1 MKSIAPAPSKTGR
14 PAETRTAVDALAE
27 LEAIAPPRDLPEPDL
42 TENALTVLERRYLKK
57 DPNTGK
63 VCETPREL
71 LWRVATHIAKGELMF
86 PGGSPE
92 KALLVAR
99 EFYELMA
106 KRKFMPNSP
115 TLMNAGREM
124 GMLSA
129 CFVLPVEDS
138 IEGIFDSIKATAMI
152 QKAGGGT
159 GFSFSRLRPQGDLVR
174 SSGGTTEG
182 PLSFI
187 QVFSKATDAIQ
198 QGAFRRGANMGI
210 LRVDHPDIVNFIT
223 IKDNLGMLTNYN
235 ISVTVTNRFIHEL
248 RTKPE
253 TQHQVMNPRTK
264 QWSVLNKRD
273 AQGKD
278 LGVAWTVGEIWNM
291 IVEHAWRTG
300 EPGVVFIDRINEK
313 NPIKNVGLIEAT
325 NPCGEQPLH
334 PFDSCNLGSINLG
347 VLVKGEG
354 ANARFDWDE
363 YKTIIHSTTRFLD
376 DVIEVNKYPLPQID
390 SMSKTTRRI
399 GLGVMGFAD
408 ALYKL
413 GIPYNSAEGCAWG
426 ERVMQVLNDES
437 HLASE
442 LLADER
448 GPFPAWEGS
457 DWERQGK
464 KMRNSYT
471 TTVAPT
477 GTISIIA
484 NCSGGIEPMFSLA
497 FIRQVMKDARGKP
510 TVMREVNYV
519 FEKVAKERGFYSD
532 DMIDDIVTHGT
543 LAHRTDV
550 PEELRKV
557 FVTAHD
563 ITPYWHMK
571 MQSAFQRHCDS
582 SISKTINFPHEA
594 SVDDVRQIYELA
606 IDEDVKGVT
615 VYRDG
620 CRDMQPMALKGSTS
634 GGAQAP
640 KAEAAPAA
648 PVEIRAEIRAEQPSA
663 APVTPSA
670 AGLRV
675 RVSEAGDEEL
685 NPVKLPEIMSCLRI
699 RQMTPFGN
707 MHVKVSVDPISGR
720 EREVFAQL
728 GKGGDVAN
736 SDLEAICRIL
746 SLWLR
751 SNGSLKMAIKQLEG
765 IGSSLSVP
773 TKDGRI
779 MSLADGLATALER
792 YLKAKNEHGLHSLLL
807 GGATPDLAKT
817 DFVQRAAVVP
827 AESAPLAAPS
837 KPAASM
843 GKTTPRNVAQ
853 YKLKCPACE
862 SALAF
867 EEGCVKCYSCG
878 FSQC

>member
-1 MKSIAPAPSKTGR
+1 VNPTATPTFKSSR

-27 LEAIAPPRDLPEPDL
+27 LESLAPPRDLPDPEL
-42 TENALTVLERRYLKK
+42 TENAVTVLERRYLKK
-57 DPNTGK
+57 DANTGK

-71 LWRVATHIAKGELMF
+71 VWRVAAHIAKADLSF
-86 PGGSPE
+86 SGGGPE
-92 KALLVAR
+92 RALAVAR
-99 EFYELMA
+99 EFYTMMA
-106 KRKFMPNSP
+106 KRQFMPNSP

-210 LRVDHPDIVNFIT
+210 LRVDHPDIIEFIT

-235 ISVTVTNRFIHEL
+235 ISVTVTNRFLNEL

-253 TQHQVMNPRTK
+253 TVHQVQNPRTK
-264 QWSVLNKRD
+264 QWTKLKKRG
-273 AQGKD
+273 AEGTGGKD
-278 LGVAWTVGEIWNM
+278 TGELWTVGEIWNL

-354 ANARFDWDE
+354 GIGRGARFDWDE
-363 YKTIIHSTTRFLD
+363 YKSIIHTCTRFLD
-376 DVIEVNKYPLPQID
+376 NVIEVNRYPLPQID

-413 GIPYNSAEGCAWG
+413 GIAYNTEEGCAWG
-426 ERVMQVLNDES
+426 ERVMKVLNDES

-442 LLADER
+442 MLAEER
-448 GPFPAWEGS
+448 GVFPAWEGS
-457 DWERQGK
+457 DWEKQGRR
-464 KMRNSYT
+464 MRNSYT

-497 FIRQVMKDARGKP
+497 FIRQVMKDTQGRP
-510 TVMREVNYV
+510 TIMREVNYV
-519 FEKVAKERGFYSD
+519 FEQMAREHGVYSD
-532 DMIDDIVTHGT
+532 ALVDDIVEQGT
-543 LAHRTDV
+543 LQHRAEIPD
-550 PEELRKV
+550 EQKRV

-563 ITPYWHMK
+563 ISPFWHMK

-582 SISKTINFPHEA
+582 SISKTINFAHDA
-594 SVDDVRQIYELA
+594 TVDDVRQIYELA

-620 CRDMQPMALKGSTS
+620 CRDQQPMALKNS
-634 GGAQAP
+634 GKQHE
-640 KAEAAPAA
+640 KAGPGDTAAPL
-648 PVEIRAEIRAEQPSA
+648 PGMRVQRADD
-663 APVTPSA
+663 
-670 AGLRV
+670 
-675 RVSEAGDEEL
+675 GDVEL
-685 NPVKLPEIMSCLRI
+685 NPIKLPEIMSCLRI

-707 MHVKVSVDPISGR
+707 MHVKVSVDPVSGR

-773 TKDGRI
+773 TQDGRI
-779 MSLADGLATALER
+779 MSLADGLATALQR
-792 YLKAKNEHGLHSLLL
+792 YLDAKQEVGLHGLLL
-807 GGATPDLAKT
+807 GGVEPDQIRTPHAQGAVPK
-817 DFVQRAAVVP
+817 AAH
-827 AESAPLAAPS
+827 
-837 KPAASM
+837 
-843 GKTTPRNVAQ
+843 TPTAHANPPRSVSQ
-853 YKLKCPACE
+853 YKIKCPACT

-867 EEGCVKCYSCG
+867 EEGCVKCHSCG

>member
-1 MKSIAPAPSKTGR
+1 MNPIVPSLQKGGRAAEPKT
-14 PAETRTAVDALAE
+14 VDALAE
-27 LEAIAPPRDLPEPDL
+27 LQAVAPPSDLPDPQL
-42 TENALTVLERRYLKK
+42 TENAVKVLERRYLKK
-57 DPNTGK
+57 DANSGK
-63 VCETPREL
+63 ICETPREMF
-71 LWRVATHIAKGELMF
+71 WRVATCVAHADLTL
-86 PGGSPE
+86 PGGSAD
-92 KALLVAR
+92 KALAVAR
-99 EFYELMA
+99 EFYTLMA
-106 KRKFMPNSP
+106 KCLFMPNSP

-210 LRVDHPDIVNFIT
+210 LRVDHPDVLRFVN
-223 IKDNLGMLTNYN
+223 IKDDLSQLTNYN
-235 ISVTVTNRFIHEL
+235 ISITVTNRFIDEL
-248 RTKPE
+248 RSNPNTP
-253 TQHQVMNPRTK
+253 HMVMNPRTK
-264 QWSVLNKRD
+264 QWSKLEKTD
-273 AQGKD
+273 DKGKST
-278 LGVAWTVGEIWNM
+278 GEVVTVGELWNM
-291 IVEHAWRTG
+291 IIEHAWKTG
-300 EPGVVFIDRINEK
+300 EPGVVFIDRVNEK

-334 PFDSCNLGSINLG
+334 PYDSCNLGSVNLG
-347 VLVKGEG
+347 ALVKGEG
-354 ANARFDWDE
+354 GNARFDWDE
-363 YKTIIHSTTRFLD
+363 YKSIIHTTTRFLD
-376 DVIEVNKYPLPQID
+376 NVIEVNKYPLPQID
-390 SMSKTTRRI
+390 NMSKTTRRI

-413 GIPYNSAEGCAWG
+413 NIAYNSEQGTAFG
-426 ERVMQVLNDES
+426 ERIMQVLNDES

-442 LLADER
+442 ILAEER
-448 GPFPAWEGS
+448 GVFPAWEGS
-457 DWERQGK
+457 DWEKAGRRL
-464 KMRNSYT
+464 RNSYT

-497 FIRQVMKDARGKP
+497 FIRQVMKDNQGRP
-510 TVMREVNYV
+510 TIMREVNYV
-519 FEKVAKERGFYSD
+519 FDEVAKGRGFYSD
-532 DMIDDIVTHGT
+532 EMIDDIVKEGT
-543 LAHRTDV
+543 LAYRSDI
-550 PEELRKV
+550 PDDIKRV

-594 SVDDVRQIYELA
+594 SVEDVRQIYEMA

-620 CRDMQPMALKGSTS
+620 CRDMQPMALAGSTS
-634 GGAQAP
+634 KKDGA
-640 KAEAAPAA
+640 AATATA
-648 PVEIRAEIRAEQPSA
+648 STEIAGTASA
-663 APVTPSA
+663 TPSSLDDMRTTMNA
-670 AGLRV
+670 DG
-675 RVSEAGDEEL
+675 EEL
-685 NPVKLPEIMSCLRI
+685 SPIKLPEIMPCVRI

-707 MHVKVSVDPISGR
+707 MHVKVSVDPVAQR

-751 SNGSLKMAIKQLEG
+751 SNGSLKMALKQLEG

-779 MSLADGLATALER
+779 MSLADGLATALNR
-792 YLKAKNEHGLHSLLL
+792 YLQAKEESGLHGLLL
-807 GGATPDLAKT
+807 GGATPDVAKASNGSSSSST
-817 DFVQRAAVVP
+817 GADLPPSSLKAAKQ
-827 AESAPLAAPS
+827 PS
-837 KPAASM
+837 KSS
-843 GKTTPRNVAQ
+843 TQ
-853 YKLKCPACE
+853 YKLKCPAC
-862 SALAF
+862 SSNLSF
-867 EEGCVKCYSCG
+867 EEGCVKCHACG

>member
-1 MKSIAPAPSKTGR
+1 MKTVNPATTSLHKTSPQADSRIAM
-14 PAETRTAVDALAE
+14 DALAE
-27 LEAIAPPRDLPEPDL
+27 LDSLAPPRDLPEPDL
-42 TENALTVLERRYLKK
+42 TENAVTVLERRYLKK
-57 DPNTGK
+57 DPTTGK

-71 LWRVATHIAKGELMF
+71 LWRVASHVAKAEITF
-86 PGGSPE
+86 PGGGPE
-92 KALLVAR
+92 RALAVAR
-99 EFYELMA
+99 EFYEAMA
-106 KRKFMPNSP
+106 KRQFMPNSP

-210 LRVDHPDIVNFIT
+210 LRVDHPDIIEFIR

-235 ISVTVTNRFIHEL
+235 ISVTVTNRFINEL

-253 TQHQVMNPRTK
+253 TVHQIQNPRTK
-264 QWSVLNKRD
+264 QWSRLKKKD
-273 AQGKD
+273 AEGKETNEF
-278 LGVAWTVGEIWNM
+278 WTVGEIWNLV
-291 IVEHAWRTG
+291 IEHAWRTG
-300 EPGVVFIDRINEK
+300 EPGVVFIDRINER

-347 VLVKGEG
+347 VLVKEEG
-354 ANARFDWDE
+354 AAARFDWDE
-363 YKTIIHSTTRFLD
+363 YKSIIHTTTRFLD
-376 DVIEVNKYPLPQID
+376 NVIEVNKYPLPQID
-390 SMSKTTRRI
+390 NMSKTTRRI

-413 GIPYNSAEGCAWG
+413 GIPYNSEEGAAWG
-426 ERVMQVLNDES
+426 ERVMKVLDDES

-442 LLADER
+442 MLAEER
-448 GPFPAWEGS
+448 GVFPAWEGS
-457 DWERQGK
+457 DWEKEGRRL
-464 KMRNSYT
+464 RNSYT

-497 FIRQVMKDARGKP
+497 FIRQVMKDNRGRP
-510 TVMREVNYV
+510 TIMREVNYV
-519 FEKVAKERGFYSD
+519 FEQSARQHGFYSD
-532 DMIDDIVTHGT
+532 ELIDDIVAAGT
-543 LAHRTDV
+543 LQHRQDV
-550 PEELRKV
+550 PDDAKRV

-563 ITPYWHMK
+563 ISPYWHMK

-582 SISKTINFPHEA
+582 SISKTINFPREA
-594 SVDDVRQIYELA
+594 TVEDVRQIYELA

-620 CRDMQPMALKGSTS
+620 CREMQPMSLKDSGKTNGSAHADS
-634 GGAQAP
+634 
-640 KAEAAPAA
+640 
-648 PVEIRAEIRAEQPSA
+648 SA
-663 APVTPSA
+663 AA
-670 AGLRV
+670 AKSPATTGAESVRLRTKTNE
-675 RVSEAGDEEL
+675 SGEEEL
-685 NPVKLPEIMSCLRI
+685 YPIKLPEIMSCLRI

-736 SDLEAICRIL
+736 SDLEAICRVL

-751 SNGSLKMAIKQLEG
+751 SNGGLKMAIKQLEG

-779 MSLADGLATALER
+779 MSLADGLATALQR
-792 YLKAKNEHGLHSLLL
+792 YIKAKEDVGLHALLL
-807 GGATPDLAKT
+807 GGAEPDLTKT
-817 DFVQRAAVVP
+817 NFAART
-827 AESAPLAAPS
+827 AA
-837 KPAASM
+837 
-843 GKTTPRNVAQ
+843 TTPTPHGAQPRNVSQ
-853 YKLKCPACE
+853 YKLKCPACTGV
-862 SALAF
+862 LAF

>member
-1 MKSIAPAPSKTGR
+1 MPAPPVATVNGRLKAVNPIVPSLSKGGR
-14 PAETRTAVDALAE
+14 AAETKNVDALAE
-27 LEAIAPPRDLPEPDL
+27 IEAVAPPSDLQDPKL
-42 TENALTVLERRYLKK
+42 TENALKVLERRYLKK
-57 DPNTGK
+57 DPTSGK
-63 VCETPREL
+63 VCETPREMF
-71 LWRVATHIAKGELMF
+71 WRVATHVAKADMTL
-86 PGGSPE
+86 PGGSAE
-92 KALLVAR
+92 KALAVAR
-99 EFYELMA
+99 EFYTLMA
-106 KRKFMPNSP
+106 QCQFMPNSP

-210 LRVDHPDIVNFIT
+210 LRVDHPDVLRFIN
-223 IKDNLGMLTNYN
+223 IKDDLSQLTNYN
-235 ISVTVTNRFIHEL
+235 ISITVTNRFIDEL
-248 RTKPE
+248 RANPNTP
-253 TQHQVMNPRTK
+253 HMVMNPRTK
-264 QWSVLNKRD
+264 QWSKLEKTD
-273 AQGKD
+273 DKGKPT
-278 LGVAWTVGEIWNM
+278 GEVYTVGEMWNM
-291 IVEHAWRTG
+291 IIEHAWKTG
-300 EPGVVFIDRINEK
+300 EPGVVFIDRVNEK

-334 PFDSCNLGSINLG
+334 PYDSCNLGSINLG
-347 VLVKGEG
+347 ALVQGQG
-354 ANARFDWDE
+354 ADAHFDWDQ
-363 YKTIIHSTTRFLD
+363 YKSIIHTTTRFLD
-376 DVIEVNKYPLPQID
+376 NVIEVNKYPLPQID
-390 SMSKTTRRI
+390 NMSKTTRRI

-413 GIPYNSAEGCAWG
+413 NIAYNSEQGTAFG
-426 ERVMQVLNDES
+426 EKIMQVLNDES
-437 HLASE
+437 HMASE
-442 LLADER
+442 MLADER
-448 GPFPAWEGS
+448 GVFPAWEGS
-457 DWERQGK
+457 DWEKAGRRL
-464 KMRNSYT
+464 RNSYT

-497 FIRQVMKDARGKP
+497 FIRQVMKDNQGRP
-510 TVMREVNYV
+510 TIMREVNYV
-519 FEKVAKERGFYSD
+519 FDEVSKGRGFYSD
-532 DMIDDIVTHGT
+532 AMIDDIVEKGT
-543 LAHRTDV
+543 LQYRSDIPEDV
-550 PEELRKV
+550 KRV

-571 MQSAFQRHCDS
+571 MQAAFQRHCDS
-582 SISKTINFPHEA
+582 SISKTINFPNSA
-594 SVDDVRQIYELA
+594 SVDDVRQIYEMA

-620 CRDMQPMALKGSTS
+620 CRDMQPMALKGSTK
-634 GGAQAP
+634 
-640 KAEAAPAA
+640 KAEGEAKASTEAAPAA
-648 PVEIRAEIRAEQPSA
+648 TTLQSA
-663 APVTPSA
+663 GMATAMDSN
-670 AGLRV
+670 
-675 RVSEAGDEEL
+675 GDEEL
-685 NPVKLPEIMSCLRI
+685 SPIKLPEIMPCVRI

-707 MHVKVSVDPISGR
+707 MHVKVSVDPIAQR

-751 SNGSLKMAIKQLEG
+751 SNGSLRMALKQLEG

-779 MSLADGLATALER
+779 MSLADGLATALNR
-792 YLKAKNEHGLHSLLL
+792 YLQAKDENGLHALLL
-807 GGATPDLAKT
+807 GGATPDVAKT
-817 DFVQRAAVVP
+817 AATVTTP
-827 AESAPLAAPS
+827 ETMGMKGTKQPS
-837 KPAASM
+837 KGS
-843 GKTTPRNVAQ
+843 TT

-862 SALAF
+862 AVLSF
-867 EEGCVKCYSCG
+867 EEGCVKCHACG
-878 FSQC
+878 FSKC

>member
-1 MKSIAPAPSKTGR
+1 MNP
-14 PAETRTAVDALAE
+14 TATSLVKNSGKNESRQSVDALAE
-27 LEAIAPPRDLPEPDL
+27 LEAIAPPRDLPDPDL

-57 DPNTGK
+57 DPTTGK

-71 LWRVATHIAKGELMF
+71 FWRVASHIARAELSF

-92 KALLVAR
+92 RAVAVAR
-99 EFYELMA
+99 EFYDLMA
-106 KRKFMPNSP
+106 HRRFMPNSP

-152 QKAGGGT
+152 QKSGGGT
-159 GFSFSRLRPQGDLVR
+159 GFSFSRLRPQGDIVR

-210 LRVDHPDIVNFIT
+210 LRVDHPDVIEFIS
-223 IKDNLGMLTNYN
+223 IKDNLGILTNYN
-235 ISVTVTNRFIHEL
+235 ISVTVTNRFIDEL
-248 RTKPE
+248 RNAPE
-253 TQHQVMNPRTK
+253 TAHQVQNPRTK
-264 QWSVLNKRD
+264 QWSKLRKKD
-273 AQGKD
+273 AEGKPTD
-278 LGVAWTVGEIWNM
+278 QHWTVKEIWDL

-334 PFDSCNLGSINLG
+334 PFDSCNLGSVNLG

-354 ANARFDWDE
+354 SSAKFDWDE
-363 YKTIIHSTTRFLD
+363 YKAIIHATTRFLD
-376 DVIEVNKYPLPQID
+376 NVIEVNRYPLPQID

-413 GIPYNSAEGCAWG
+413 GIAYNSEEGCAWG
-426 ERVMQVLNDES
+426 EKVMKVMNDES

-442 LLADER
+442 MLAEER
-448 GPFPAWEGS
+448 GVFPAWEGS
-457 DWERQGK
+457 DWEKQGRRL
-464 KMRNSYT
+464 RNSYT

-497 FIRQVMKDARGKP
+497 FIRQVMKDARGRP
-510 TVMREVNYV
+510 TIMRETNYV
-519 FEKVAKERGFYSD
+519 FEQAARQGSFYSD
-532 DMIDDIVTHGT
+532 DMIDDIVAHGS
-543 LAHRTDV
+543 LQHREDV
-550 PEELRKV
+550 PDEVKRV

-571 MQSAFQRHCDS
+571 MQAAFQRHCDS
-582 SISKTINFPHEA
+582 SISKTINFPREA
-594 SVDDVRQIYELA
+594 SVEDVRQIYELA

-620 CRDMQPMALKGSTS
+620 CRDMQPMALKGSTTR
-634 GGAQAP
+634 
-640 KAEAAPAA
+640 APAA
-648 PVEIRAEIRAEQPSA
+648 PETAGAKAPAA
-663 APVTPSA
+663 APEAPVA
-670 AGLRV
+670 LRT
-675 RVSEAGDEEL
+675 RTSEEGEEEL
-685 NPVKLPEIMSCLRI
+685 NPIKLPEIMSCLRI

-707 MHVKVSVDPISGR
+707 MHVKVSVDPVSSR

-779 MSLADGLATALER
+779 MSLADGLATALQR
-792 YLKAKNEHGLHSLLL
+792 YLAAKQEHGLHALLL
-807 GGATPDLAKT
+807 GGADPELAKGPK
-817 DFVQRAAVVP
+817 D
-827 AESAPLAAPS
+827 APS
-837 KPAASM
+837 TKPAAAAKPATPN
-843 GKTTPRNVAQ
+843 GTPRNVAQ
-853 YKLKCPACE
+853 YKLKCPACA
-862 SALAF
+862 SVLAF

>member
-1 MKSIAPAPSKTGR
+1 MNPIVPSLQKGGRAAEPKT
-14 PAETRTAVDALAE
+14 VDALAE
-27 LEAIAPPRDLPEPDL
+27 LQAVAPPSDLPDPQL
-42 TENALTVLERRYLKK
+42 TENAVKVLERRYLKK
-57 DPNTGK
+57 DANSGK
-63 VCETPREL
+63 ICETPREMF
-71 LWRVATHIAKGELMF
+71 WRVATCVAHADLTL
-86 PGGSPE
+86 PGGSAD
-92 KALLVAR
+92 KALAVAR
-99 EFYELMA
+99 EFYTLMA
-106 KRKFMPNSP
+106 KCLFMPNSP

-210 LRVDHPDIVNFIT
+210 LRVDHPDVLRFVN
-223 IKDNLGMLTNYN
+223 IKDDLSQLTNYN
-235 ISVTVTNRFIHEL
+235 ISITVTNRFIDEL
-248 RTKPE
+248 RSNPNTP
-253 TQHQVMNPRTK
+253 HMVMNPRTK
-264 QWSVLNKRD
+264 QWSKLEKTD
-273 AQGKD
+273 DKGKST
-278 LGVAWTVGEIWNM
+278 GEVVTVGELWNM
-291 IVEHAWRTG
+291 IIEHAWKTG
-300 EPGVVFIDRINEK
+300 EPGVVFIDRVNEK

-334 PFDSCNLGSINLG
+334 PYDSCNLGSVNLG
-347 VLVKGEG
+347 ALVKGEG
-354 ANARFDWDE
+354 GNARFDWDE
-363 YKTIIHSTTRFLD
+363 YKSIIHTTTRFLD
-376 DVIEVNKYPLPQID
+376 NVIEVNKYPLPQID
-390 SMSKTTRRI
+390 NMSKTTRRI

-413 GIPYNSAEGCAWG
+413 NIAYNSELGTAFG
-426 ERVMQVLNDES
+426 ERIMQVLNDES

-442 LLADER
+442 ILAEER
-448 GPFPAWEGS
+448 GVFPAWEGS
-457 DWERQGK
+457 DWEKAGRRL
-464 KMRNSYT
+464 RNSYT

-497 FIRQVMKDARGKP
+497 FIRQVMKDNQGRP
-510 TVMREVNYV
+510 TIMREVNYV
-519 FEKVAKERGFYSD
+519 FDEVAKGRGFYSD
-532 DMIDDIVTHGT
+532 EMIDDIVKEGT
-543 LAHRTDV
+543 LAYRSDI
-550 PEELRKV
+550 PDDIKRV

-594 SVDDVRQIYELA
+594 SVEDVRQIYEMA

-620 CRDMQPMALKGSTS
+620 CRDMQPMALAGSTS
-634 GGAQAP
+634 KKDGA
-640 KAEAAPAA
+640 AATATA
-648 PVEIRAEIRAEQPSA
+648 STEVAGTASA
-663 APVTPSA
+663 TPSSLDDMRTTMNA
-670 AGLRV
+670 DG
-675 RVSEAGDEEL
+675 EEL
-685 NPVKLPEIMSCLRI
+685 SPIKLPEIMPCVRI

-707 MHVKVSVDPISGR
+707 MHVKVSVDPVAQR

-751 SNGSLKMAIKQLEG
+751 SNGSLKMALKQLEG

-779 MSLADGLATALER
+779 MSLADGLATALNR
-792 YLKAKNEHGLHSLLL
+792 YLQAKEESGLHGLLL
-807 GGATPDLAKT
+807 GGATPDVAKASNGSSSSST
-817 DFVQRAAVVP
+817 GADLPPSSLKAAKQ
-827 AESAPLAAPS
+827 PS
-837 KPAASM
+837 KSS
-843 GKTTPRNVAQ
+843 TQ
-853 YKLKCPACE
+853 YKLKCPAC
-862 SALAF
+862 SSNLSF
-867 EEGCVKCYSCG
+867 EEGCVKCHACG

>member
-1 MKSIAPAPSKTGR
+1 MNPIVPSLQKGGRAAEPKT
-14 PAETRTAVDALAE
+14 VDALAE
-27 LEAIAPPRDLPEPDL
+27 LQAVAPPSDLPDPQL
-42 TENALTVLERRYLKK
+42 TENAVKVLERRYLKK
-57 DPNTGK
+57 DANSGK
-63 VCETPREL
+63 VCETPREMF
-71 LWRVATHIAKGELMF
+71 WRVATCVAHADLTL
-86 PGGSPE
+86 PGGSAD
-92 KALLVAR
+92 KALAVAR
-99 EFYELMA
+99 EFYTLMA
-106 KRKFMPNSP
+106 KCLFMPNSP

-210 LRVDHPDIVNFIT
+210 LRVDHPDVLRFVN
-223 IKDNLGMLTNYN
+223 IKDDLSQLTNYN
-235 ISVTVTNRFIHEL
+235 ISITVTNRFIDEL
-248 RTKPE
+248 RSNPNTP
-253 TQHQVMNPRTK
+253 HMVMNPRTK
-264 QWSVLNKRD
+264 QWSKLEKTD
-273 AQGKD
+273 DKGKST
-278 LGVAWTVGEIWNM
+278 GEVVTVGELWNM
-291 IVEHAWRTG
+291 IIEHAWKTG
-300 EPGVVFIDRINEK
+300 EPGVVFIDRVNEK

-334 PFDSCNLGSINLG
+334 PYDSCNLGSVNLG
-347 VLVKGEG
+347 ALVKGEG
-354 ANARFDWDE
+354 GNARFDWDE
-363 YKTIIHSTTRFLD
+363 YKSIIHTTTRFLD
-376 DVIEVNKYPLPQID
+376 NVIEVNKYPLPQID
-390 SMSKTTRRI
+390 NMSKTTRRI

-413 GIPYNSAEGCAWG
+413 NIAYNSEQGTAFG
-426 ERVMQVLNDES
+426 ERIMQVLNDES

-442 LLADER
+442 ILAEER
-448 GPFPAWEGS
+448 GVFPAWEGS
-457 DWERQGK
+457 DWEKAGRRL
-464 KMRNSYT
+464 RNSYT

-497 FIRQVMKDARGKP
+497 FIRQVMKDNQGRP
-510 TVMREVNYV
+510 TIMREVNYV
-519 FEKVAKERGFYSD
+519 FDEVAKGRGFYSD
-532 DMIDDIVTHGT
+532 EMIDDIVKEGT
-543 LAHRTDV
+543 LAYRSDI
-550 PEELRKV
+550 PDDIKRV

-594 SVDDVRQIYELA
+594 SVEDVRQIYEMA

-620 CRDMQPMALKGSTS
+620 CRDMQPMALAGSTS
-634 GGAQAP
+634 KKDGA
-640 KAEAAPAA
+640 AAPATA
-648 PVEIRAEIRAEQPSA
+648 NTEVAGTASA
-663 APVTPSA
+663 TPSSLDA
-670 AGLRV
+670 MRTTMNADG
-675 RVSEAGDEEL
+675 EEL
-685 NPVKLPEIMSCLRI
+685 SPIKLPEIMPCVRI

-707 MHVKVSVDPISGR
+707 MHVKVSVDPVAQR

-751 SNGSLKMAIKQLEG
+751 SNGSLKMALKQLEG

-779 MSLADGLATALER
+779 MSLADGLATALNR
-792 YLKAKNEHGLHSLLL
+792 YLQAKEESGLHGLLL
-807 GGATPDLAKT
+807 GGATPDVAKASNGSSSSST
-817 DFVQRAAVVP
+817 GADLPPSSLKAAKQ
-827 AESAPLAAPS
+827 PS
-837 KPAASM
+837 KSS
-843 GKTTPRNVAQ
+843 TQ
-853 YKLKCPACE
+853 YKLKCPAC
-862 SALAF
+862 SSNLSF
-867 EEGCVKCYSCG
+867 EEGCVKCHACG